1 MIEFKFSTFVETYYA
16 MNYWLV
22 KSEPVKYS
30 WTQFKTDKK
39 THWDG
44 VRNYAARNNLKAMK
58 KGDLLFYYHSN
69 EGLEIVGIAEVIKE
83 FYQDP
88 TTNDPTW
95 IAIDVKPKKAMKKPI
110 TLSQVKKDKSLSG
123 MQLIKLAR
131 LSVSAVT
138 EFEFNRI
145 LELGE
150 TTL

>member
-1 MIEFKFSTFVETYYA
+1 
-16 MNYWLV
+16 
-22 KSEPVKYS
+22 
-30 WTQFKTDKK
+30 
-39 THWDG
+39 
-44 VRNYAARNNLKAMK
+44 
-58 KGDLLFYYHSN
+58 
-69 EGLEIVGIAEVIKE
+69 VIKE

-95 IAIDVKPKKAMKKPI
+95 VAIDVKPKKAMKKPI
-110 TLSQVKKDKSLSG
+110 TLSQIKKDKSLSG

-150 TTL
+150 TAL